1 MKKSILVIMC
11 LLLASSVIGCGLK
24 KDAIN
29 DAVIDE
35 TEETAQADDDASL
48 SYLLNNCTS
57 IDVKYGYQVETQGT
71 SGNYYQIML
80 RDGVTKFASMVFQD
94 GDYEERASDY
104 TAAKFEELR
113 DSLKAAK
120 PKLYDINEHADEN
133 GKIIYET
140 LDPGIIV
147 YGKAS
152 DNGATETYLLDID
165 DTSKIEALITA
176 LYDTSDVIKPISETS
191 VAENDAEVIPGTPG
205 TDSNEDS
212 QSQPEV
218 SESRTIIL
226 SSTVNVRSAMSETA
240 SKVAVAYA
248 GEEITIVAE
257 YNEGWAKVLYK
268 GKEGYVRREF
278 LK

>member
-11 LLLASSVIGCGLK
+11 LLLASSVIGCGSK

-35 TEETAQADDDASL
+35 TEEATQTDDDASL

-57 IDVKYGYQVETQGT
+57 IDVKYGYQVETQGA

-80 RDGVTKFASMVFQD
+80 RDGVTKFESMVFQD

-140 LDPGIIV
+140 LDPAIIV

-176 LYDTSDVIKPISETS
+176 LYDTSDVIKPITESN
-191 VAENDAEVIPGTPG
+191 VEVKNTEVVPGTPG
-205 TDSNEDS
+205 TDSDEGN
-212 QSQPEV
+212 QSLP
-218 SESRTIIL
+218 SGAYTMTL
-226 SSTVNVRSAMSETA
+226 SSTVNVRSTMSETA

-248 GEEITIVAE
+248 GEEITVLMK
-257 YNEGWAKVLYK
+257 YNEGWTKVLYL
-268 GKEGYVRREF
+268 GKEGYVKTEF